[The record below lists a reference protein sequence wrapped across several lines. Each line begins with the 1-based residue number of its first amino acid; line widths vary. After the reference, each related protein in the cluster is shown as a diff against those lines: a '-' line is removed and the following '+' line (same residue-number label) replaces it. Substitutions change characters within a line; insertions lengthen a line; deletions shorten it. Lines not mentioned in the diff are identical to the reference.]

1 TERIDVKGLH
11 IYPGFVDA
19 RTSVG
24 LTEIGSV
31 RGTNDLAESGNINP
45 NIRAEV
51 AVNPESEIIPVTRA
65 NGVTT
70 VITMPTG
77 GTISGMASAL
87 SLDGWT
93 WEDMTLKAPIG
104 LIVNWP
110 LMTVNKAGWEQRS
123 EEEQR
128 KAREK
133 ALNEID
139 KAFTDARTY

>member
-1 TERIDVKGLH
+1 
-11 IYPGFVDA
+11 
-19 RTSVG
+19 
-24 LTEIGSV
+24 
-31 RGTNDLAESGNINP
+31 
-45 NIRAEV
+45 
-51 AVNPESEIIPVTRA
+51 RA

-139 KAFTDARTY
+139 KAFTDARTYLKAKSSELNGTVPYHYSDIRWEALAPVFDGLIPVLVNAEEIQQIE